1 VRDCWLFEKG
11 VEKREGNGYINLR
24 SYGKKRRFISM
35 KDSDFKVPDQ
45 KELEKELNEYLGKKY
60 GDRIR
65 LVVPMLFP
73 KAQTEEVSKEEKEFG
88 EGKKGKINFDLK
100 PEELEAF
107 LNDYIIRQE
116 EAKEILSTKICTHF
130 NRIKFTELT
139 KGRNR
144 YEGVGQIKNNILMIG
159 PTGVGK
165 TYLIK
170 LIAKKIGVPF
180 VKGDATK
187 FSETGYVGGDVEDL
201 VRDLVYEANG
211 DIEMAQYG
219 IIYVDEID
227 KIASSNNL
235 IGPDV
240 SRTGV
245 QRALLKPME
254 ETEVDLKVPHD
265 PISQLEAIEHYR
277 KTGKK
282 EKRTINTKHIL
293 FIMSGAFNG
302 LEELVKKRLNQEGI
316 GFGAEIR
323 SKDER
328 AEYLKEVK
336 AEDLIAFGFES
347 EFIGRLPVTT
357 VFEKLEVDDLYAI
370 LKNPNNPIILG
381 KKKDFKS
388 YGIDIQ
394 FEEETLYGLAE
405 KAYEEKTGARGL
417 VSAVEKVLIKF
428 EKRLP
433 STDIRKFVVTR
444 EVVEN
449 PERELERLLQDP
461 SNQEMQ
467 AKFEM
472 LLSREKEAL
481 RGSILNREAEF
492 KKRYGV
498 VFLEG
503 RITLIVN
510 RMIEKGY
517 DVNTVFEEAVEIQRM
532 VEDFERD
539 FYRKE
544 GISIQF
550 NNEAIDRITEMTLNE
565 DGKGTTI
572 LSRLSK
578 DYEYG
583 LELIRDKTGQK
594 EFILTREA
602 VDDPEAYLNRMIRE
616 IYSKQSDQRLEGK
629 D

>member
-1 VRDCWLFEKG
+1 
-11 VEKREGNGYINLR
+11 
-24 SYGKKRRFISM
+24 M
-35 KDSDFKVPDQ
+35 KDSNSKIPDQ
-45 KELEKELNEYLGKKY
+45 KDLEKELNEYLGKKY

-73 KAQTEEVSKEEKEFG
+73 KTQTEEVSKEEKEPG
-88 EGKKGKINFDLK
+88 EGKKKLHFELK

-116 EAKEILSTKICTHF
+116 DAKEILATKICTHF
-130 NRIKFTELT
+130 NRIKFTEMS
-139 KGRNR
+139 KGQTR
-144 YEGVGQIKNNILMIG
+144 YEGVGYIKNNILMIG

-201 VRDLVYEANG
+201 VRDLVYEADG
-211 DIEMAQYG
+211 DIELAQYG
-219 IIYVDEID
+219 IIYIDEID
-227 KIASSNNL
+227 KIASSNSI

-277 KTGKK
+277 KTGKR

-302 LEELVKKRLNQEGI
+302 LEENIKKRLNREGI

-328 AEYLKEVK
+328 AEYLKQVK
-336 AEDLIAFGFES
+336 AEDLITYGFES
-347 EFIGRLPVTT
+347 EFVGRLPVTA
-357 VFEKLEVDDLYAI
+357 VFEKLEIDDLYAI

-388 YGIDIQ
+388 YEIDIQ
-394 FEEETLYGLAE
+394 FEEEALYGLAV

-417 VSAVEKVLIKF
+417 VSAAEKVLLRF

-444 EVVEN
+444 AVVEN
-449 PERELERLLQDP
+449 PDRELERLLQDP
-461 SNQEMQ
+461 LNP
-467 AKFEM
+467 EM
-472 LLSREKEAL
+472 LTKFDAFLSREKMAL
-481 RGSILNREAEF
+481 KESILNREGEF
-492 KKRYGV
+492 RKRYGII
-498 VFLEG
+498 FPES
-503 RITLIVN
+503 RIDLIVN
-510 RMIEKGY
+510 RMVEKGF
-517 DVNTVFEEAVEIQRM
+517 DVNTVFEEVAEVQRQT
-532 VEDFERD
+532 EDFERD
-539 FYRKE
+539 FRRRN
-544 GISIQF
+544 GIQLQF
-550 NNEAIDRITEMTLNE
+550 SEEAMNRITEIAL
-565 DGKGTTI
+565 DDHGKGEAVC
-572 LSRLSK
+572 SRLLK
-578 DYEYG
+578 DYEHG
-583 LELIRDKTGQK
+583 MKLIRDRMGRK
-594 EFILTREA
+594 EFILTKEA
-602 VDDPEAYLNRMIRE
+602 IDDPEGYLNRVIRE
-616 IYSKQSDQRLEGK
+616 FYSRQSEQRFEGNE
-629 D
+629 

>member
-1 VRDCWLFEKG
+1 MK
-11 VEKREGNGYINLR
+11 
-24 SYGKKRRFISM
+24 M
-35 KDSDFKVPDQ
+35 KDSDSKVPDQ
-45 KELEKELNEYLGKKY
+45 KELEKELNDYLGKKY

-73 KAQTEEVSKEEKEFG
+73 KTQTEEVSKEEKEMG
-88 EGKKGKINFDLK
+88 EAKKKIQFDLK

-107 LNDYIIRQE
+107 LSDYIIRQD
-116 EAKEILSTKICTHF
+116 EAKEILATKICTHF
-130 NRIKFTELT
+130 NRIKFTEMT

-144 YEGVGQIKNNILMIG
+144 YEGVGHIKNNILMIG

-211 DIEMAQYG
+211 DIELAQYG
-219 IIYVDEID
+219 IIYVDEVD

-254 ETEVDLKVPHD
+254 ETEVDLKVAHD

-277 KTGKK
+277 KTGKR
-282 EKRTINTKHIL
+282 EKRTINTKNIL

-302 LEELVKKRLNQEGI
+302 LEELVKRRLNREGI

-328 AEYLKEVK
+328 AEYLKQVK
-336 AEDLIAFGFES
+336 AEDLIAYGFES

-357 VFEKLEVDDLYAI
+357 VFEKLEIDDLYAI

-388 YGIDIQ
+388 YGVDIQ
-394 FEEETLYGLAE
+394 FEDEALYGLAE

-433 STDIRKFVVTR
+433 STDIRKFVVTPA
-444 EVVEN
+444 VVRD
-449 PERELERLLQDP
+449 PERALEQLLKDP
-461 SNQEMQ
+461 SDPEMLD
-467 AKFEM
+467 KFEA
-472 LLSREKEAL
+472 LLSKEKLSLKE
-481 RGSILNREAEF
+481 SILHREAEF
-492 KKRYGV
+492 KKRYGM
-498 VFLEG
+498 VFREG
-503 RITLIVN
+503 QIHLIVN
-510 RMIEKGY
+510 RMIDKGY
-517 DVNTVFEEAVEIQRM
+517 DVNTASEEVVEIQRQ
-532 VEDFERD
+532 VEEFEKDFHRRTGIYLQFSEDAINRIAEIIL
-539 FYRKE
+539 KE
-544 GISIQF
+544 
-550 NNEAIDRITEMTLNE
+550 
-565 DGKGTTI
+565 GKGTA
-572 LSRLSK
+572 LFSRLSK

-583 LELIRDKTGQK
+583 LELIREKTGK
-594 EFILTREA
+594 SDFVLTGEA
-602 VDDPEAYLNRMIRE
+602 VDNPEEYLDRTIRE
-616 IYSKQSDQRLEGK
+616 IYGRQSDQRFESK
-629 D
+629 K

>member
-1 VRDCWLFEKG
+1 
-11 VEKREGNGYINLR
+11 
-24 SYGKKRRFISM
+24 M
-35 KDSDFKVPDQ
+35 KDSDSKLPDQ
-45 KELEKELNEYLGKKY
+45 KELEKELNDYLGKKY

-65 LVVPMLFP
+65 VVVPMLFP
-73 KAQTEEVSKEEKEFG
+73 KTQAEEISKEEKDLG
-88 EGKKGKINFDLK
+88 DAKKKIHFDLK

-107 LNDYIIRQE
+107 LNDYIIRQD
-116 EAKEILSTKICTHF
+116 EAKEILATKICTHF
-130 NRIKFTELT
+130 NRIKFTEMT

-144 YEGVGQIKNNILMIG
+144 YEGVGHIKNNILMIG
-159 PTGVGK
+159 PTSVGK

-211 DIEMAQYG
+211 DIETAQYG

-227 KIASSNNL
+227 KIASANSI

-265 PISQLEAIEHYR
+265 PISQLEAIEQYR

-282 EKRTINTKHIL
+282 EKRTINTRHIL
-293 FIMSGAFNG
+293 FIMSGAFGG
-302 LEELVKKRLNQEGI
+302 LDEIIKRRLHQEGI

-328 AEYLKEVK
+328 ADYLKQVK
-336 AEDLIAFGFES
+336 AVDLIAYGFES
-347 EFIGRLPVTT
+347 EFIGRLPVTA
-357 VFEKLEVDDLYAI
+357 VFERLEIEDLFAI
-370 LKNPNNPIILG
+370 LKNPNNPITLG

-394 FEEETLYGLAE
+394 FEEEALYGLAV
-405 KAYEEKTGARGL
+405 KACEEKTGARGL
-417 VSAVEKVLIKF
+417 VSAVEKVLLKF

-444 EVVEN
+444 ALVED

-461 SNQEMQ
+461 SDPEMLE
-467 AKFEM
+467 KFE
-472 LLSREKEAL
+472 
-481 RGSILNREAEF
+481 G
-492 KKRYGV
+492 
-498 VFLEG
+498 
-503 RITLIVN
+503 
-510 RMIEKGY
+510 
-517 DVNTVFEEAVEIQRM
+517 
-532 VEDFERD
+532 
-539 FYRKE
+539 
-544 GISIQF
+544 
-550 NNEAIDRITEMTLNE
+550 
-565 DGKGTTI
+565 
-572 LSRLSK
+572 
-578 DYEYG
+578 
-583 LELIRDKTGQK
+583 
-594 EFILTREA
+594 
-602 VDDPEAYLNRMIRE
+602 
-616 IYSKQSDQRLEGK
+616 
-629 D
+629 

>member
-1 VRDCWLFEKG
+1 
-11 VEKREGNGYINLR
+11 
-24 SYGKKRRFISM
+24 M

-73 KAQTEEVSKEEKEFG
+73 KAQTEEVSKEEKDFD
-88 EGKKGKINFDLK
+88 EGKKEKINFDLK

-107 LNDYIIRQE
+107 LNDYIIRQD
-116 EAKEILSTKICTHF
+116 EAKEILATKICTHF

-144 YEGVGQIKNNILMIG
+144 YEGVGHIKNNILMIG

-227 KIASSNNL
+227 KIASANNI

-277 KTGKK
+277 KTGKR

-302 LEELVKKRLNQEGI
+302 LEEMVKKRLNREGI

-328 AEYLKEVK
+328 AEYLKQVK
-336 AEDLIAFGFES
+336 AEDLIAYGFES
-347 EFIGRLPVTT
+347 EFIGRLPVTA
-357 VFEKLEVDDLYAI
+357 VFEKLEVEDLFAI

-394 FEEETLYGLAE
+394 FEEEALYDLAA
-405 KAYEEKTGARGL
+405 KAFEEKTGARGL
-417 VSAVEKVLIKF
+417 VSAVEKVLLKF

-433 STDIRKFVVTR
+433 STQIHQFVVTR
-444 EVVEN
+444 DVVGD
-449 PERELERLLQDP
+449 PERELGRLLENP
-461 SNQEMQ
+461 SNPEIQ
-467 AKFEM
+467 AKLEK
-472 LLSREKEAL
+472 LLSREKMAL
-481 RGSILNREAEF
+481 KQSIMKREAEF
-492 KKRYGV
+492 RKRYGIV
-498 VFLEG
+498 LQES
-503 RITLIVN
+503 RIALIAD

-517 DVNTVFEEAVEIQRM
+517 DVNTVIEEVVDIQRM

-539 FYRKE
+539 FYRKH
-544 GISIQF
+544 GISLRF
-550 NNEAIDRITEMTLNE
+550 SNEAIDRVTEIGLEE
-565 DGKGTTI
+565 DGKGI
-572 LSRLSK
+572 GICSRLSK
-578 DYEYG
+578 DYEHG
-583 LELIRDKTGQK
+583 FKLIRDRIGKR
-594 EFILTREA
+594 EFVLTREA
-602 VDDPEAYLNRMIRE
+602 VDNPEVYLNQVIRE
-616 IYSKQSDQRLEGK
+616 VFSQHAEVRVEDKQ
-629 D
+629 

>member
-1 VRDCWLFEKG
+1 
-11 VEKREGNGYINLR
+11 
-24 SYGKKRRFISM
+24 M
-35 KDSDFKVPDQ
+35 KDSDSKVPDQ

-73 KAQTEEVSKEEKEFG
+73 KPQTEEVSKEEKGIG
-88 EGKKGKINFDLK
+88 EGKGKIHFDLK

-107 LNDYIIRQE
+107 LNDYIICQE
-116 EAKEILSTKICTHF
+116 DAKQILATKICTHF
-130 NRIKFTELT
+130 NRIKFTKSI
-139 KGRNR
+139 KGRDR
-144 YEGVGQIKNNILMIG
+144 YEEVGHIKNNILMVG

-170 LIAKKIGVPF
+170 LIAKKIGVSF

-211 DIEMAQYG
+211 DIELAQYG

-227 KIASSNNL
+227 KIASSNNI

-254 ETEVDLKVPHD
+254 ETEVDLKVLHD

-277 KTGKK
+277 RTGKR
-282 EKRTINTKHIL
+282 EKRTINTRHIL

-302 LEELVKKRLNQEGI
+302 LEEIIKKRLNREGI

-328 AEYLKEVK
+328 AEYLKQVK
-336 AEDLIAFGFES
+336 AEDLIAYGFES

-381 KKKDFKS
+381 KEKDFKS
-388 YGIDIQ
+388 YGIDIR
-394 FEEETLYGLAE
+394 FEDEALYELAV

-433 STDIRKFVVTR
+433 STDIPKFVVTR

-461 SNQEMQ
+461 SNPEMQ

-472 LLSREKEAL
+472 LLSREKVVL
-481 RGSILNREAEF
+481 RTSILSREAEF
-492 KKRYGV
+492 KKRYGII
-498 VFLEG
+498 FREN
-503 RITLIVN
+503 RITIIVN

-517 DVNTVFEEAVEIQRM
+517 DVNTVSEEVVEIQQQ

-539 FYRKE
+539 FQRRT
-544 GISIQF
+544 GIDLQF
-550 NNEAIDRITEMTLNE
+550 SEEAINRITEIILNE
-565 DGKGTTI
+565 EGKAAA
-572 LSRLSK
+572 LFSRLSK

-583 LELIRDKTGQK
+583 FELIRDKTGQRD
-594 EFILTREA
+594 FIVTRET
-602 VDDPEAYLNRMIRE
+602 VDDPEGYLNRMIRE
-616 IYSKQSDQRLEGK
+616 IYKRQSGQRFEDK
-629 D
+629 E

>member
-1 VRDCWLFEKG
+1 
-11 VEKREGNGYINLR
+11 
-24 SYGKKRRFISM
+24 M
-35 KDSDFKVPDQ
+35 KDSDSKVPDQ

-73 KAQTEEVSKEEKEFG
+73 KPQTEEVLKEEKELG
-88 EGKKGKINFDLK
+88 EGKKRKFDFDLK

-107 LNDYIIRQE
+107 LNDYIIQQE
-116 EAKEILSTKICTHF
+116 EAKGILATKICTHF

-144 YEGVGQIKNNILMIG
+144 YEGMGHIKNNILMIG

-170 LIAKKIGVPF
+170 LIAKKIGIPF

-211 DIEMAQYG
+211 DIELAQYG

-277 KTGKK
+277 RTGKR
-282 EKRTINTKHIL
+282 EKRTINTKYIL

-302 LEELVKKRLNQEGI
+302 LEEIAKKRLNQEGI

-328 AEYLKEVK
+328 AEYLKQVK
-336 AEDLIAFGFES
+336 AEDLMTFGFES
-347 EFIGRLPVTT
+347 EFIGRLPVTA
-357 VFEKLEVDDLYAI
+357 VFEQLEIDDLYAI
-370 LKNPNNPIILG
+370 LKNPNNPVILG

-394 FEEETLYGLAE
+394 FEEEALYELAV
-405 KAYEEKTGARGL
+405 KAYEEKIGARGL
-417 VSAVEKVLIKF
+417 VSAVEKVLLKF

-433 STDIRKFVVTR
+433 STDIQKFVITR
-444 EVVEN
+444 AVVEH
-449 PERELERLLQDP
+449 PDQELERLLREPSDP
-461 SNQEMQ
+461 EMLS
-467 AKFEM
+467 KFEIF
-472 LLSREKEAL
+472 LSKEKMVLKE
-481 RGSILNREAEF
+481 SIRNKEEEF
-492 KKRYGV
+492 KKRYGM
-498 VFLEG
+498 VFPETQ
-503 RITLIVN
+503 IDLIAN
-510 RMIEKGY
+510 RMVEKGY
-517 DVNTVFEEAVEIQRM
+517 DVNTVCEEVVEVQRQI
-532 VEDFERD
+532 EEFERD
-539 FYRKE
+539 FQRRHGIHLHFKE
-544 GISIQF
+544 
-550 NNEAIDRITEMTLNE
+550 EAIDRITEIALDE
-565 DGKGTTI
+565 DGKGTAI
-572 LSRLSK
+572 CSRLLK
-578 DYEYG
+578 DYEHG
-583 LELIRDKTGQK
+583 MKLIRDKIGRR
-594 EFILTREA
+594 EFIITREA
-602 VDDPEAYLNRMIRE
+602 VDDPEGYLNRIIRE
-616 IYSKQSDQRLEGK
+616 IYSRQSDQGLEGK
-629 D
+629 E

>member
-1 VRDCWLFEKG
+1 
-11 VEKREGNGYINLR
+11 
-24 SYGKKRRFISM
+24 M
-35 KDSDFKVPDQ
+35 KDSDSKVPDQ

-65 LVVPMLFP
+65 LVVPMFFP
-73 KAQTEEVSKEEKEFG
+73 KPQTEEVSKEEKGIG
-88 EGKKGKINFDLK
+88 EGKGKIHFDLK

-107 LNDYIIRQE
+107 LNDYIIRQD
-116 EAKEILSTKICTHF
+116 EAKEILATKICTHF

-139 KGRNR
+139 EGRNR
-144 YEGVGQIKNNILMIG
+144 YDGVGHIKNNILMIG

-170 LIAKKIGVPF
+170 LIAKKIGVSF

-211 DIEMAQYG
+211 DIELAQYG

-254 ETEVDLKVPHD
+254 ETEVDLKVLHD

-277 KTGKK
+277 RTGKR
-282 EKRTINTKHIL
+282 EKRTINTKNIL

-302 LEELVKKRLNQEGI
+302 LDEFIKQRVSKEGI

-328 AEYLKEVK
+328 AEYLKQVK
-336 AEDLIAFGFES
+336 AEDLIAYGFES
-347 EFIGRLPVTT
+347 EFIGRLPVAT

-381 KKKDFKS
+381 KEKDFKS
-388 YGIDIQ
+388 YGIDIR
-394 FEEETLYGLAE
+394 FEDEALYELAV

-433 STDIRKFVVTR
+433 STDIPKFVVTR

-461 SNQEMQ
+461 SNPEMQ

-472 LLSREKEAL
+472 LLSREKAVL
-481 RGSILNREAEF
+481 KTSILNREAEF
-492 KKRYGV
+492 KKRYGII
-498 VFLEG
+498 FREN
-503 RITLIVN
+503 RITIIVN

-517 DVNTVFEEAVEIQRM
+517 DVNTVFEEAVEIQRQ
-532 VEDFERD
+532 VEEFEMN
-539 FYRKE
+539 FKRKN
-544 GISIQF
+544 GINLQF
-550 NNEAIDRITEMTLNE
+550 NEEAIDRISEMILNE
-565 DGKGTTI
+565 DGKAAAI
-572 LSRLSK
+572 FSRLSK

-583 LELIRDKTGQK
+583 LELISDKTDQK
-594 EFILTREA
+594 EFIITRGA
-602 VDDPEAYLNRMIRE
+602 VDNPEGYLDRAIRELNRR
-616 IYSKQSDQRLEGK
+616 QSDQRLEGK
-629 D
+629 E